1 MVLFAFR
8 QDFPKYPKRFEKYDD
23 IINNRDLKQVNGF
36 TCADVKEDNHMVKV
50 NTYQQPSGYYE
61 QLVNKSDKKQ
71 TDKTKTEQTKDVKTL
86 STRAQNLLKTLRE
99 KYGNMDFMVADF
111 DSSEDAKEILSRGT
125 KEYSVLFSSEELEK
139 MASDEDYLNEKLKG
153 IDGAVR
159 MSEEINQKFGFTSES
174 DIENPS
180 DTSIAKFGISFQSDG
195 TMTLFAE
202 LEKSGV
208 NQQERPEKRT
218 TLQASTMEE
227 LMKKIQELDWNTI
240 KAEDVPDA
248 GSKFDFSV

>member
-1 MVLFAFR
+1 
-8 QDFPKYPKRFEKYDD
+8 
-23 IINNRDLKQVNGF
+23 
-36 TCADVKEDNHMVKV
+36 MVKV
-50 NTYQQPSGYYE
+50 NTYQQTSGYYE
-61 QLVNKSDKKQ
+61 QLVNKRDKKQ

-86 STRAQNLLKTLRE
+86 SNRAQNLLKTLRE

-153 IDGAVR
+153 IDDAVR

>member
-1 MVLFAFR
+1 
-8 QDFPKYPKRFEKYDD
+8 
-23 IINNRDLKQVNGF
+23 
-36 TCADVKEDNHMVKV
+36 MVKV
-50 NTYQQPSGYYE
+50 NTYQQTSGYYE
-61 QLVNKSDKKQ
+61 QLVNKRDKKQ
-71 TDKTKTEQTKDVKTL
+71 TDKIKTGQEKEVKAL
-86 STRAQNLLKTLRE
+86 STRAQNLLKNLKE

-111 DSSEDAKEILSRGT
+111 DNSEEAKEILSRGT

-159 MSEEINQKFGFTSES
+159 MSEEINQKFGFTGES
-174 DIENPS
+174 DTENSS

-202 LEKSGV
+202 LEKSGA
-208 NQQERPEKRT
+208 NQQERSEKRT

>member
-1 MVLFAFR
+1 
-8 QDFPKYPKRFEKYDD
+8 
-23 IINNRDLKQVNGF
+23 
-36 TCADVKEDNHMVKV
+36 MVKV
-50 NTYQQPSGYYE
+50 NTYQQTSGYYE
-61 QLVNKSDKKQ
+61 QLVNKRDKKQ

-174 DIENPS
+174 DAENPS

>member
-1 MVLFAFR
+1 
-8 QDFPKYPKRFEKYDD
+8 
-23 IINNRDLKQVNGF
+23 
-36 TCADVKEDNHMVKV
+36 MVKV
-50 NTYQQPSGYYE
+50 NTYQQTSGYYE
-61 QLVNKSDKKQ
+61 QLVNKRDKKQ

-86 STRAQNLLKTLRE
+86 SNRAQNLLKTLRE

-174 DIENPS
+174 DAENPS

>member
-1 MVLFAFR
+1 
-8 QDFPKYPKRFEKYDD
+8 
-23 IINNRDLKQVNGF
+23 
-36 TCADVKEDNHMVKV
+36 MVKV
-50 NTYQQPSGYYE
+50 NTYQQTSGYYE
-61 QLVNKSDKKQ
+61 QLVNKRDKKQ

-86 STRAQNLLKTLRE
+86 SNRAQNLLKTLRE

-174 DIENPS
+174 DAENPS

-202 LEKSGV
+202 LEKSGA

>member
-1 MVLFAFR
+1 
-8 QDFPKYPKRFEKYDD
+8 
-23 IINNRDLKQVNGF
+23 
-36 TCADVKEDNHMVKV
+36 MVKV
-50 NTYQQPSGYYE
+50 NTYQQTSGYYE
-61 QLVNKSDKKQ
+61 QLVNKRDKKQ

-174 DIENPS
+174 DAENPS

-240 KAEDVPDA
+240 KAKDVPDA

>member
-1 MVLFAFR
+1 
-8 QDFPKYPKRFEKYDD
+8 
-23 IINNRDLKQVNGF
+23 
-36 TCADVKEDNHMVKV
+36 MVKV
-50 NTYQQPSGYYE
+50 NTYQQTSGYYE
-61 QLVNKSDKKQ
+61 QLVNKRDKKQ

-159 MSEEINQKFGFTSES
+159 MSEEINQKFGFTGES
-174 DIENPS
+174 DTENPS

>member
-1 MVLFAFR
+1 
-8 QDFPKYPKRFEKYDD
+8 
-23 IINNRDLKQVNGF
+23 
-36 TCADVKEDNHMVKV
+36 MVKV

>member
-1 MVLFAFR
+1 
-8 QDFPKYPKRFEKYDD
+8 
-23 IINNRDLKQVNGF
+23 
-36 TCADVKEDNHMVKV
+36 MVKV
-50 NTYQQPSGYYE
+50 NTYQQTSGYYE
-61 QLVNKSDKKQ
+61 QLVNKRDKKQ
-71 TDKTKTEQTKDVKTL
+71 TDKIKTGQEKEVKTL
-86 STRAQNLLKTLRE
+86 STRAQNLLKNLKE

-111 DSSEDAKEILSRGT
+111 DSSEEAKEILSRGT

-174 DIENPS
+174 GAENPS

>member
-1 MVLFAFR
+1 
-8 QDFPKYPKRFEKYDD
+8 
-23 IINNRDLKQVNGF
+23 
-36 TCADVKEDNHMVKV
+36 MVKV
-50 NTYQQPSGYYE
+50 NTYQQTSGYYE
-61 QLVNKSDKKQ
+61 QLVNKRDKKQ

-174 DIENPS
+174 DAGNPS

-202 LEKSGV
+202 LEKSGA

>member
-1 MVLFAFR
+1 
-8 QDFPKYPKRFEKYDD
+8 
-23 IINNRDLKQVNGF
+23 
-36 TCADVKEDNHMVKV
+36 MVKV
-50 NTYQQPSGYYE
+50 DAYQQTSGYYE
-61 QLVNKSDKKQ
+61 QLVNKRDKKQ
-71 TDKTKTEQTKDVKTL
+71 TDKTKTGQAKDVNSLDSKEKTL

-153 IDGAVR
+153 IDGAVQ
-159 MSEEINQKFGFTSES
+159 MSEEISQKFGFTGES

-240 KAEDVPDA
+240 KAKDVPDA